1 MMKPVYC
8 SKHVFWNISIFSHPR
23 LHHRR
28 WGWGGLPR
36 QQYLRFLMMMSAMM
50 MTLEIW
56 RKQRHRPHAAVHLFA
71 TATKLSSCPRCSFS
85 SAAYQSIKWFVHC
98 ALMALDLNVI
108 PAVAAMAAEV
118 KSCSCTFSQVK
129 SLSAQPSGCLWL
141 DAACERSVNSL
152 AQIIKQLLYAVCWW
166 ANYKTAGAQIAEL
179 SHSHSRLLQL
189 LLNCS
194 SSCRLGDRK
203 GLCCTLLL
211 GQGKVISRLLKS
223 WLSPSLLAEW

>member
-85 SAAYQSIKWFVHC
+85 SAAYQSIKWFVRC

-108 PAVAAMAAEV
+108 TAVAAMAAEV

-152 AQIIKQLLYAVCWW
+152 AQIIKQLLYAVCCVLPC
-166 ANYKTAGAQIAEL
+166 KL
-179 SHSHSRLLQL
+179 
-189 LLNCS
+189 
-194 SSCRLGDRK
+194 
-203 GLCCTLLL
+203 
-211 GQGKVISRLLKS
+211 
-223 WLSPSLLAEW
+223 

>member
-1 MMKPVYC
+1 M
-8 SKHVFWNISIFSHPR
+8 R
-23 LHHRR
+23 
-28 WGWGGLPR
+28 
-36 QQYLRFLMMMSAMM
+36 
-50 MTLEIW
+50 
-56 RKQRHRPHAAVHLFA
+56 
-71 TATKLSSCPRCSFS
+71 
-85 SAAYQSIKWFVHC
+85 C

-152 AQIIKQLLYAVCWW
+152 AQIIKQLLCAVCCR

-179 SHSHSRLLQL
+179 SHSHSRPLQL

-194 SSCRLGDRK
+194 SSCRFPRSK
-203 GLCCTLLL
+203 
-211 GQGKVISRLLKS
+211 R
-223 WLSPSLLAEW
+223 SLLHTAAWPRKSYLTTFKELTLSISLS

>member
-1 MMKPVYC
+1 MQSVY
-8 SKHVFWNISIFSHPR
+8 
-23 LHHRR
+23 
-28 WGWGGLPR
+28 
-36 QQYLRFLMMMSAMM
+36 
-50 MTLEIW
+50 
-56 RKQRHRPHAAVHLFA
+56 LFA
-71 TATKLSSCPRCSFS
+71 TVSKLSSLQLFKCSVS
-85 SAAYQSIKWFVHC
+85 EYQMVR
-98 ALMALDLNVI
+98 ALCTDGPGLECNTCK
-108 PAVAAMAAEV
+108 AAMAAEV

-152 AQIIKQLLYAVCWW
+152 AQIIKQLLYAVCCR

-179 SHSHSRLLQL
+179 SHSPSRLLQL

-203 GLCCTLLL
+203 GLCRTLLL

-223 WLSPSLLAEW
+223 